1 LLLQLL
7 LLHLLLHHHHLLCE
21 HLPFSF
27 QTSVELQLTLKV
39 HEQDNHKDKAH
50 RCTCNFAI
58 ICSADADCSA
68 DAAAASLAEVVEE
81 MLGPV

>member
-39 HEQDNHKDKAH
+39 HKQDNHKDKAH

-58 ICSADADCSA
+58 ICSAE
-68 DAAAASLAEVVEE
+68 AAAASLAEVVEE